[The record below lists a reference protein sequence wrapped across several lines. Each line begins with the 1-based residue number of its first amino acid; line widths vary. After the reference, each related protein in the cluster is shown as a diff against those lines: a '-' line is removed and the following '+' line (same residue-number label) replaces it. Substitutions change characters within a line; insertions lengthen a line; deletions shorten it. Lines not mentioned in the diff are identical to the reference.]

1 MYAKPPTQCSR
12 QADQPNAIAQ
22 RTPKNPALAIVVAA
36 GVALIIISVNGQC
49 PPVNEAG
56 VTCAT
61 KFSQRL
67 ADFGLTVASF
77 ALDTGVPLVLAV
89 GGLIFL
95 MRDVRR
101 IERSAGTPAPWPRR
115 CGRGRSVP
123 EPSVVRGPAVRR
135 PTPAPLPPSNTRRRA
150 RDRLPRARAGHRRRA

>member
-1 MYAKPPTQCSR
+1 MKTVFFLLLRLICCY
-12 QADQPNAIAQ
+12 
-22 RTPKNPALAIVVAA
+22 PALVIVLAA
-36 GVALIIISVNGQC
+36 GAALIVISVNGQC

-77 ALDTGVPLVLAV
+77 ALDTGFPVVLAV

-101 IERSAGTPAPWPRR
+101 KTNQAP
-115 CGRGRSVP
+115 S
-123 EPSVVRGPAVRR
+123 
-135 PTPAPLPPSNTRRRA
+135 
-150 RDRLPRARAGHRRRA
+150 